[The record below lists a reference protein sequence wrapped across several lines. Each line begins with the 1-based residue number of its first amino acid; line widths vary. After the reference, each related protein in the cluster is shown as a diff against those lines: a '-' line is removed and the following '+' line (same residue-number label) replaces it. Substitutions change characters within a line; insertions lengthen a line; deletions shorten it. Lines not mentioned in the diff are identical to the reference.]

1 MKRKTIIFFII
12 IMVAAFLFINKSD
25 AVSESAP
32 KVDVELHV
40 DGLKDGDV
48 LYSYDFDH
56 EELNKIVVSG
66 YAKAKCRLAVVY
78 VQIDRKSG

>member
-48 LYSYDFDH
+48 LYNYVGENDIQ
-56 EELNKIVVSG
+56 NKIYVSG
-66 YAKAKCRLAVVY
+66 YAKAKIRKSY
-78 VQIDRKSG
+78 VRISIDRRGD